1 MYLSVLLQFPLTAL
15 LLLLLLL
22 SNCLKG
28 YTKGMCLYKVIPLH
42 TIFTVTKIQLQKQ
55 NNIHNTSIEL
65 TNHIKINCFNL
76 DLKCL
81 TWLRAKIS
89 SGIVFH
95 KNATD
100 TKKQ

>member
-1 MYLSVLLQFPLTAL
+1 MNIHGVMTDYLHKIRL

-55 NNIHNTSIEL
+55 NNIYNTSTEL
-65 TNHIKINCFNL
+65 NNQVEGLSRLQGKL
-76 DLKCL
+76 L
-81 TWLRAKIS
+81 
-89 SGIVFH
+89 
-95 KNATD
+95 
-100 TKKQ
+100 